1 MRWVGTWSKGSRRV
15 GVLDQGRWVE
25 RAMQQMKNWG
35 WGTIDDNWD
44 HGRLRQRSKAF
55 LAYCGRLGG
64 TYVLSAWGVMYCLQR
79 RFFLSRM
86 DGM

>member
-1 MRWVGTWSKGSRRV
+1 MKY

-44 HGRLRQRSKAF
+44 HGRFRQRSKAF

-64 TYVLSAWGVMYCLQR
+64 LMYFRHGVLCIVFREDFS
-79 RFFLSRM
+79 
-86 DGM
+86 